1 MNAESNGITLET
13 FNEHPETL
21 PDEAANA
28 ALFDY
33 TFVDTVGRIALYDD
47 LRSAPRIIEITPAE
61 TAAYIESLASN
72 VYEQARGAGGQ
83 IPYSVIRE
91 VSENFIHARFREI
104 VVSIL
109 DRGNTI
115 RFADHGP
122 GIPSKEKAQMPGFTS
137 AVEPMKQYIRGV
149 GSGLPLVRD
158 YLESFRGTITID
170 DNLGTGAVVTVSLVH
185 DPLDDAVNLSDPS
198 FPQYD
203 EGTMVAPAAAGTAPA
218 VSAPTASPAQQVLP
232 MPMPGYPSAVPA
244 MPLQA
249 PAQAMPPTQPVY
261 PGQPYP
267 ARAPMPTMPQPYP
280 PAQPL
285 PAYNGYTAAPGYGY
299 APVAPMA
306 APPLSDRERDFLR
319 LFLSEGLLGVTDM
332 RNLTGHPPS
341 TVHTTMEKLQE
352 AGLISRVGQKRALTP
367 YGEQVART
375 L

>member
-21 PDEAANA
+21 PDEAADA

-198 FPQYD
+198 FPSYD
-203 EGTMVAPAAAGTAPA
+203 EGAMVAPGAAATAPA
-218 VSAPTASPAQQVLP
+218 VSPTPQVP
-232 MPMPGYPSAVPA
+232 SVPMPGYPSAAVA
-244 MPLQA
+244 PLQA
-249 PAQAMPPTQPVY
+249 PVQAMPPAQPVY

-267 ARAPMPTMPQPYP
+267 AGAPMPAMPQPYP

-285 PAYNGYTAAPGYGY
+285 PAYNGYAAAPGYGY

-319 LFLSEGLLGVTDM
+319 LFLSEGMLGVTDM